1 MMTGAHIRVV
11 GRVQGVGFRY
21 FAMRHANDYGLKGY
35 VKNLADG
42 SVEVRVEG
50 EKDVIKHYTKILEE
64 GPGYSLV
71 DYVDFS
77 FEPYTAK
84 FQKFSV
90 EY

>member
-42 SVEVRVEG
+42 SVEVRIEG
-50 EKDVIKHYTKILEE
+50 EKEVIEHYKTILEE

-71 DYVDFS
+71 DSVDFT

-84 FQKFSV
+84 FKKFSV

>member
-1 MMTGAHIRVV
+1 
-11 GRVQGVGFRY
+11 
-21 FAMRHANDYGLKGY
+21 MRHANDYGLKGY

-42 SVEVRVEG
+42 NVEVRVEG
-50 EKDVIKHYTKILEE
+50 EKEVIEHYKTILEQ

-71 DYVDFS
+71 DYVDS
-77 FEPYTAK
+77 TFEPYTAK